1 MRKLTIEIPDPIVA
15 IRVPGEPQAWERAG
29 HSGRRMY
36 NTKANSAARDHLRWV
51 IKSRYPHFPEQMDRQ
66 NRFGVAAIIET
77 ALWTT
82 DADNYTKQI
91 LDSLQGFVFWNDRQ
105 IDEIYVTVNRG
116 AAKPNLQL
124 LVYPVVNSLGGKTI

>member
-1 MRKLTIEIPDPIVA
+1 
-15 IRVPGEPQAWERAG
+15 
-29 HSGRRMY
+29 
-36 NTKANSAARDHLRWV
+36 
-51 IKSRYPHFPEQMDRQ
+51 MDRQ

-77 ALWTT
+77 ELWTT

-116 AAKPNLQL
+116 MAKPNLQL